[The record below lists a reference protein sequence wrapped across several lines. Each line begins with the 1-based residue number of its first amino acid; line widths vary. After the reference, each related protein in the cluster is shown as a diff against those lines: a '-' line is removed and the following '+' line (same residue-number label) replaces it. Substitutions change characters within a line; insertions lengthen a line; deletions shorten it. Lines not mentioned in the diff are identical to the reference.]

1 MLTPMP
7 NITMPLQANHGK
19 KLLYMARK
27 EKEVPFEILKGKTI
41 INIDGLQEDS
51 EKITFYTSDGG
62 VYIQYHIRDCCEEVS
77 LVEINGDIAS
87 LLNSEVLV
95 AEEQISDETP
105 PLNPEY
111 DDSYTWS
118 FYKLATVK
126 GWVDFRWYGTSN
138 GYYSETVDLFKV
150 VETTQVVEHI
160 KTVDIEISQEGKNRL
175 YFNGDADPDIESY
188 VFEAPAGELLATVRA
203 LSLAMEQLWSVIDGK
218 THSV

>member
-1 MLTPMP
+1 
-7 NITMPLQANHGK
+7 
-19 KLLYMARK
+19 MARK
-27 EKEVPFEILKGKTI
+27 EKEVPFETLKGKTI
-41 INIDGLQEDS
+41 IRIDGLHEDS
-51 EKITFYTSDGG
+51 EGITFYTSDGR
-62 VYIQYHIRDCCEEVS
+62 VYRQYHHQDCCEDVS
-77 LVEINGDIAS
+77 LVDVNG
-87 LLNSEVLV
+87 EVLSLIGSEILI
-95 AEEQISDETP
+95 AEEVVSEDMP
-105 PLNPEY
+105 PRDPKY

-138 GYYSETVDLFKV
+138 GYYSETVDMFEI
-150 VETTQVVEHI
+150 VETTNVIEHI

>member
-1 MLTPMP
+1 M
-7 NITMPLQANHGK
+7 K
-19 KLLYMARK
+19 K
-27 EKEVPFEILKGKTI
+27 EKEVPFETLKGKTI
-41 INIDGLQEDS
+41 IRIDGLHEDS
-51 EKITFYTSDGG
+51 DGITFYTSDGR
-62 VYIQYHIRDCCEEVS
+62 VYRQYHRQDCCEDVL
-77 LVEINGDIAS
+77 LVDVNG
-87 LLNSEVLV
+87 EVLSLIGSEILI
-95 AEEQISDETP
+95 AEEVVSEDMP
-105 PLNPEY
+105 PRDPKY

-138 GYYSETVDLFKV
+138 GYYSETVDLFEIV
-150 VETTQVVEHI
+150 DTTQVIEHI